1 MTLMQPARPGEL
13 ELWLGPEAEEFTR
26 RHVELTLLQRELAR
40 REQELAGKQGELA
53 AFEAHYRAA
62 LGGRYARLD
71 DLAERL
77 EAARAGSNGGLD
89 PVDDP
94 VREQERRAHGTTHE
108 GDNWSWTQT
117 DGEGALGHRA
127 TVSESGK
134 RLLRRLARL
143 MHPDLA
149 RTQEEREQRTNLMVA
164 ANLLYERDDVEG
176 LERMLAD
183 WERGPDSVVGNGLRA
198 DLERTRRRIF
208 QLADRLRAIDKEF
221 DALDESAMGWLRR
234 RVERARSEGWDLLA
248 HMVRELDRQIME
260 AIEELNRLSA
270 EARLQLEDGGDL
282 IRSPGL
288 YG

>member
-1 MTLMQPARPGEL
+1 MSLESRGQPRAL
-13 ELWLGPEAEEFTR
+13 ELWLGPEAEELTR
-26 RHVELTLLQRELAR
+26 RYVELTLLERELAL
-40 REQELAGKQGELA
+40 REQELAAKQSELA

-62 LGGRYARLD
+62 LGSRYARLD
-71 DLAERL
+71 DLTARL
-77 EAARAGSNGGLD
+77 EAARAGLGDDGPD
-89 PVDDP
+89 PIDDP
-94 VREQERRAHGTTHE
+94 VREQERKAHGTTRE
-108 GDNWSWTQT
+108 GDNWSWTRT
-117 DGEGALGHRA
+117 DDEAALGSSV
-127 TVSESGK
+127 VSETAK

-149 RTQEEREQRTNLMVA
+149 TTPKEREQRTNLMVA

-176 LERMLAD
+176 LERMLAE
-183 WERGPDSVVGNGLRA
+183 WQRGPQGVAGSGLRA

-208 QLADRLRAIDKEF
+208 QLADRLSAIDKEF
-221 DALDESAMGWLRR
+221 EALDDSAMGWLRR
-234 RVERARSEGWDLLA
+234 RVERARAEGWDLLA

-270 EARLQLEDGGDL
+270 EARLQLEDGRDL